1 MIGAF
6 VRRRAAAPPGD
17 VRCNGARARAP
28 SLFTV
33 KDAIVTGFLPAAAR
47 RLTLLPLAAFAA
59 AALLSGTASAQNIA
73 DKAQVCT
80 ACHGEKGVPID
91 NNTPAIWGQKAGYLY
106 LQLRDFKSGARKSDI
121 MGPVAESL
129 ARDDMMALAE
139 YFEAKPWPALGQ
151 PAAPDDVATRA
162 ARTNNSIG
170 CTGCHQGQYQGDGTQ
185 PRLAGQRREYL
196 QRTML
201 DFRDGKRGN
210 NPGMSDLMKAASP
223 EDLAAMAQ
231 YLAGLQLT
239 PGQ

>member
-1 MIGAF
+1 LSL
-6 VRRRAAAPPGD
+6 
-17 VRCNGARARAP
+17 
-28 SLFTV
+28 SLFVTR
-33 KDAIVTGFLPAAAR
+33 KDAIVTGFLSAAAR
-47 RLTLLPLAAFAA
+47 RLTILPLTAFVIAG
-59 AALLSGTASAQNIA
+59 LLSAGASAQNIA
-73 DKAQVCT
+73 EKAQVCT
-80 ACHGEKGVPID
+80 ACHGEQGVPID

-106 LQLRDFKSGARKSDI
+106 LQLRDFKSGARKSEI
-121 MGPVAESL
+121 MGPVAQTL
-129 ARDDMMALAE
+129 PRDDMLALAE

-151 PAAPDDVATRA
+151 PAAPADIATRA

-196 QRTML
+196 ERTML

-223 EDLAAMAQ
+223 DDLKAMAQ
-231 YLAGLQLT
+231 YLAGLQLI